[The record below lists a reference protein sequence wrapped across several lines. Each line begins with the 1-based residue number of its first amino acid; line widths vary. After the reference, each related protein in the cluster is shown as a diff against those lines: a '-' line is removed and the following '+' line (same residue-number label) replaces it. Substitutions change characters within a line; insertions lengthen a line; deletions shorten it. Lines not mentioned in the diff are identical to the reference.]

1 MEHWDRCV
9 LLNVV
14 IKPAEGKKQKKA
26 RRSVMGM
33 KTYRLSAAREI
44 TGIFCGPSQFFDLW
58 FPRVSGYEEK
68 RGCAIAS
75 VC

>member
-1 MEHWDRCV
+1 
-9 LLNVV
+9 
-14 IKPAEGKKQKKA
+14 
-26 RRSVMGM
+26 M